1 MLNYYVHATEKGKE
15 KLKLDKRAKPKNI
28 TPKIDVVSYL
38 YMSPAERFVVFA
50 LCGLGSP
57 AKLISKD
64 NTIQCNTYH

>member
-1 MLNYYVHATEKGKE
+1 MLNYYVHATEKEKE

-64 NTIQCNTYH
+64 NKIQCNTYH